1 MTAATE
7 VSATSQSLTP
17 HQTWLRVRGPLL
29 AVLVIVIAGVA
40 FAAIR
45 SGGQYGRLD
54 PRSADPHGSR
64 AVAELLKDRG
74 VAVEIVTTLDEA
86 AAETGPGTTLLVTS
100 PNMLTAQQQRRLRT
114 ATADSPNRTVLIAPD
129 GSSLSRLAPGV
140 RTGSR
145 GAVTARRPLCELPMA
160 RHAGSVDIGGI
171 RYKTAA
177 PGATACY
184 PDRGLSTLL
193 VLPGTG
199 TGTGTGDSVLL
210 GSPDLL
216 QNDRLDQQGN
226 ASLALQLLGSRPH
239 LVWYLPSFDDPS
251 ATGGDGRG
259 SGDEAEEGS
268 GFISLIPQGWIWGTL
283 QLAFAAVLAAV
294 WRARRLG
301 PLITERLPVVIRAS
315 ESTEGRARLYRRT
328 NARERAAA
336 VLRSAA
342 RSRLSSL
349 VGLPSRD
356 ADSPEA
362 LIPALAARLGT
373 TGTGHSSLLFGPA
386 PADDAALVLLTNQL
400 DALEREVRAS

>member
-1 MTAATE
+1 MTTATE

-74 VAVEIVTTLDEA
+74 VSVEIVTTLDEA
-86 AAETGPGTTLLVTS
+86 AAGTGPGTTLLVTG

-114 ATADSPNRTVLIAPD
+114 ATADSANRTVLIAPD

-145 GAVTARRPLCELPMA
+145 GAVAARRPLCELPMA
-160 RHAGSVDIGGI
+160 RRAGSVDLGGI
-171 RYKTAA
+171 RYTTAA

-184 PDRGLSTLL
+184 PDRGLPTLL

-199 TGTGTGDSVLL
+199 TGESVLL

-259 SGDEAEEGS
+259 NGDEAEEGS

-283 QLAFAAVLAAV
+283 QLALAAVLAAV
-294 WRARRLG
+294 WRGRRLG

-373 TGTGHSSLLFGPA
+373 TGTTGTSHSSLLFGPA

>member
-17 HQTWLRVRGPLL
+17 HQTWLRVRGPLM

-40 FAAIR
+40 FAALR

-74 VAVEIVTTLDEA
+74 VSVEIVTTLDEA
-86 AAETGPGTTLLVTS
+86 AAETGPGTTLLVTG
-100 PNMLTAQQQRRLRT
+100 PNTLTAQQQRRLRT

-145 GAVTARRPLCELPMA
+145 GAVNARRPLCELPMA
-160 RHAGSVDIGGI
+160 RRAGSVHLGGI
-171 RYKTAA
+171 RYTTAA
-177 PGATACY
+177 PGATGCY

-193 VLPGTG
+193 FLPGTG
-199 TGTGTGDSVLL
+199 TGGSVLL

-239 LVWYLPSFDDPS
+239 LAWYLPSFDDPS

-259 SGDEAEEGS
+259 NGDEAGEGS

-283 QLAFAAVLAAV
+283 QLALAAVLAAV
-294 WRARRLG
+294 WRGRRLG
-301 PLITERLPVVIRAS
+301 PLITERLPVIIRAS

-373 TGTGHSSLLFGPA
+373 SGTSHSSLLFGPA
-386 PADDAALVLLTNQL
+386 PADDAALVLLANQL

>member
-1 MTAATE
+1 MTAAAE

-64 AVAELLKDRG
+64 AVAELLEDRG
-74 VAVEIVTTLDEA
+74 VSVEIVTTLDEA
-86 AAETGPGTTLLVTS
+86 AAETGSGTTLLVTS

-140 RTGSR
+140 RTGSQ
-145 GAVTARRPLCELPMA
+145 GAVNARRQLCELPMA
-160 RHAGSVDIGGI
+160 RRAGSVHLGGI
-171 RYKTAA
+171 RYTTAA
-177 PGATACY
+177 PGATGCY

-251 ATGGDGRG
+251 ATGGGRG
-259 SGDEAEEGS
+259 SGDEAGEGS

-283 QLAFAAVLAAV
+283 QLALAAVLAAV
-294 WRARRLG
+294 WRGRRLG

-328 NARERAAA
+328 NAREHAAA

-342 RSRLSSL
+342 RSRLSTL

-373 TGTGHSSLLFGPA
+373 TGTSHSSLLFGPA